1 MTRGLEVSD
10 RWNSNPLLRGI
21 VQVTRRVA
29 TFREKARKFYHAV
42 LLSAHPCPNCEGS
55 LRMTGPSKCV
65 CRCGTACDPTVA
77 FQRSDCCGVRLRRK
91 TLHYICSSCGRT
103 VPSKFLFDERLFD
116 SAYFAERMRES
127 RERKQTRRQ
136 EITEMLA
143 SSRSGALCITDIPEI
158 ESVAGLASDL
168 DLFVDSMPDV
178 TLSAFQ
184 GRDTFRMADYRQ
196 AILDDVPAGC
206 LIRFNGMRALCDDA
220 RLDRIRRF
228 ITLVFM
234 EQAREVEL
242 LQEDHDIMVEVY
254 ETN

>member
-1 MTRGLEVSD
+1 MSRILEISE
-10 RWNSNPLLRGI
+10 RWNSNPLLKGI
-21 VQVTRRVA
+21 VQVARRVA
-29 TFREKARKFYHAV
+29 TFREEARKFYHAV
-42 LLSAHPCPNCEGS
+42 LLSAHPCPSCEGS
-55 LRMTGPSKCV
+55 LRMSGQSKCV
-65 CRCGTACDPTVA
+65 CGCGAEYDPTVE
-77 FQRSDCCGVRLRRK
+77 FQRSDCCGARLKRK

-136 EITEMLA
+136 KIREMLA
-143 SSRSGALCITDIPEI
+143 SSRSGTLSITDTPEI

-168 DLFVDSMPDV
+168 DLFIGSMPEI

-242 LQEDHDIMVEVY
+242 LQEDEDIMVEVY